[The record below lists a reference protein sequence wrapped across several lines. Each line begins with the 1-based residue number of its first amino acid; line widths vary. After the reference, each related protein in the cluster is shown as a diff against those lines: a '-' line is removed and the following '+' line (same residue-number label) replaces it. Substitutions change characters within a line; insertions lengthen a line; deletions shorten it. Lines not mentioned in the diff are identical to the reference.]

1 MNNLSYIGVDVSKA
15 HLDVASD
22 LAAQRHP
29 NHPTA
34 IAAWLKKLPPQGH
47 LIVEATG
54 GYERPLVR
62 ACHRAGR
69 PITVLHPPPGRS
81 FSPAPGCLAQT
92 HAIDSPLPR
101 GVGPALQPK
110 ASPPAPPAPPQ
121 LARLVPAPAPP

>member
-62 ACHRAGR
+62 ARHPAGR
-69 PITVLHPPPGRS
+69 PISVLNPPRGRS
-81 FSPAPGCLAQT
+81 FSPRPGCLGKNDANPS
-92 HAIDSPLPR
+92 AGLPQVCR
-101 GVGPALQPK
+101 SLQP
-110 ASPPAPPAPPQ
+110 Q
-121 LARLVPAPAPP
+121 

>member
-54 GYERPLVR
+54 GYERPLVC
-62 ACHRAGR
+62 ASPRAGR
-69 PITVLHPPPGRS
+69 PINVLNPPPVRF
-81 FSPAPGCLAQT
+81 FSPPPGCLAQT
-92 HAIDSPLPR
+92 DAIAAPR
-101 GVGPALQPK
+101 
-110 ASPPAPPAPPQ
+110 
-121 LARLVPAPAPP
+121 

>member
-54 GYERPLVR
+54 GFQRPPGCALPP
-62 ACHRAGR
+62 AGR
-69 PITVLHPPPGRS
+69 PPPVFQPPPGG
-81 FSPAPGCLAQT
+81 FLFPPPGWPAQARGDQSTRPGRDCT
-92 HAIDSPLPR
+92 C
-101 GVGPALQPK
+101 
-110 ASPPAPPAPPQ
+110 APPQ
-121 LARLVPAPAPP
+121 GF

>member
-54 GYERPLVR
+54 GYRRPLGP
-62 ACHRAGR
+62 ACPPSGAPLKRR
-69 PITVLHPPPGRS
+69 PPPPARSSPPPPG
-81 FSPAPGCLAQT
+81 CLPQT
-92 HAIDSPLPR
+92 DASQRTRPR
-101 GVGPALQPK
+101 
-110 ASPPAPPAPPQ
+110 
-121 LARLVPAPAPP
+121 RHR

>member
-54 GYERPLVR
+54 GYEPPLVP

-69 PITVLHPPPGRS
+69 PISVLNPAPGRS
-81 FSPAPGCLAQT
+81 FSRAPGCLAKT
-92 HAIDSPLPR
+92 PSLHPAAPR
-101 GVGPALQPK
+101 E
-110 ASPPAPPAPPQ
+110 
-121 LARLVPAPAPP
+121 

>member
-54 GYERPLVR
+54 GYERPPVS
-62 ACHRAGR
+62 AWPRAGR
-69 PITVLHPPPGRS
+69 PLSGLNPAPVRCLVRPPG
-81 FSPAPGCLAQT
+81 FLAQT
-92 HAIDSPLPR
+92 NASHDHVLSH
-101 GVGPALQPK
+101 VGLD
-110 ASPPAPPAPPQ
+110 
-121 LARLVPAPAPP
+121 

>member
-54 GYERPLVR
+54 G
-62 ACHRAGR
+62 
-69 PITVLHPPPGRS
+69 
-81 FSPAPGCLAQT
+81 FPAP
-92 HAIDSPLPR
+92 
-101 GVGPALQPK
+101 
-110 ASPPAPPAPPQ
+110 
-121 LARLVPAPAPP
+121 LVPASPRAGPPIPVSNPPPVCSFPPTPGAPAHADATQPPPPPAVCPAPTTLPST

>member
-54 GYERPLVR
+54 GYQRPLVR
-62 ACHRAGR
+62 ACPRGGR
-69 PITVLHPPPGRS
+69 PLRVLNPPPGPS
-81 FSPAPGCLAQT
+81 LFPPPGCRAKT
-92 HAIDSPLPR
+92 PAVDFA
-101 GVGPALQPK
+101 GPAALVPELPPR
-110 ASPPAPPAPPQ
+110 ASPRTPT
-121 LARLVPAPAPP
+121 